1 MTKSLTHPLHNNQ
14 DVEDIFC
21 RTFTYE
27 YENSYGTK
35 ENVELIE
42 NGNNVYVTGE
52 NRELYVQKLTQYLLH
67 DSVEQQ
73 FAQLKSGFFK
83 VVGSSILLE
92 CMRPDELELL
102 MVGSQQLDFQALETR
117 CEYIGEANW
126 NKDHPTV
133 KYFWEVVHNT
143 LDFEEKQKLL
153 EFVTGSSRAPIGGLG
168 NLGLKI
174 QRAGPDSDNLPT
186 SHTCFNT
193 LLLPEYSTKEKMQNR
208 LTLALSECKGFGLK

>member
-1 MTKSLTHPLHNNQ
+1 MTKSLTHPLRNNQ